1 MYSHERSEGLNEE
14 FFTQFFS
21 GTGVESQNYS
31 EDQQEFYLAPKEF
44 SLEDQ
49 DDTEPEK
56 PAMLGKRDS
65 NSFSDSCGFEETQTL
80 VKMSTHSN
88 CDSMSKKSTDFE
100 DNVSQCSDGSVLI
113 RLPIKSKSNSAPAFL
128 QPTESLKSQSDKTD
142 LKRFSEITLKLLRRA
157 GDQGLQKQKIE
168 DQFREELTQEA
179 VNSMSDNY
187 CLRRRLNLIL
197 TVLKSPAIGLIE
209 ESRDPYNKKIK
220 IIRLTKKNRND
231 ENSKM
236 MALVEDKSAAVT
248 QKQQQHQDLQH
259 KFMILRETIEKNK
272 RKNQNSVSVG
282 VMSAQGGFRF
292 IRQPESTSPKFS
304 LLDQTIS
311 SETKVLIS
319 ATNSNTWQVLSKTP
333 IQLMSVCDRLMN
345 N

>member
-1 MYSHERSEGLNEE
+1 MSQGFE
-14 FFTQFFS
+14 FNLPIQQKIQS
-21 GTGVESQNYS
+21 GEM
-31 EDQQEFYLAPKEF
+31 EHDLFDFAPEF
-44 SLEDQ
+44 SLRNEDSCSQ
-49 DDTEPEK
+49 PPNIAKKGADENKTGNSAVESATVNNTEPNTSYTTGNTH
-56 PAMLGKRDS
+56 PIGH
-65 NSFSDSCGFEETQTL
+65 ET
-80 VKMSTHSN
+80 
-88 CDSMSKKSTDFE
+88 
-100 DNVSQCSDGSVLI
+100 I
-113 RLPIKSKSNSAPAFL
+113 PNSAPAFL

>member
-1 MYSHERSEGLNEE
+1 MYSHECSEGLNEE

-157 GDQGLQKQKIE
+157 GDQGLQKKAFCKPVFQIVCPDTK
-168 DQFREELTQEA
+168 DRLQDKYC
-179 VNSMSDNY
+179 SM
-187 CLRRRLNLIL
+187 RRMNTVL

-248 QKQQQHQDLQH
+248 QKQELLDLLRH

-272 RKNQNSVSVG
+272 RKNQNSV
-282 VMSAQGGFRF
+282 
-292 IRQPESTSPKFS
+292 RQSRAESEISEF
-304 LLDQTIS
+304 LLPQDVEHLRKESFQM
-311 SETKVLIS
+311 L
-319 ATNSNTWQVLSKTP
+319 
-333 IQLMSVCDRLMN
+333 D
-345 N
+345 